1 MVSTVS
7 ESAIKNPDFVSEK
20 QQDVRAAEAVRRVQ
34 QRRRHDA
41 PAAQGQRAVRDPHR
55 PPGKWSTF
63 PSLISICVSVLQ
75 FSATVE
81 HSVPFHINLQFCSG
95 QNGFQMGNDCPR
107 HLSPNLHLIFKLKC
121 QNENQDPKWDC

>member
-41 PAAQGQRAVRDPHR
+41 PAAPGQRALRDPHR
-55 PPGKWSTF
+55 PPRGEVVGQHRGRHHDAQPKQPRLPRHDDQPGTDDGF
-63 PSLISICVSVLQ
+63 I
-75 FSATVE
+75 
-81 HSVPFHINLQFCSG
+81 HSVVKFVV
-95 QNGFQMGNDCPR
+95 
-107 HLSPNLHLIFKLKC
+107 
-121 QNENQDPKWDC
+121 